1 MYSNHANCLRVRIM
15 MMSFRETYWS
25 MLVKFVMACMY
36 GNVTRKKKHLTLL
49 VPKQLPDS
57 LIKS

>member
-1 MYSNHANCLRVRIM
+1 M

-36 GNVTRKKKHLTLL
+36 GNVTRKKHLTLL